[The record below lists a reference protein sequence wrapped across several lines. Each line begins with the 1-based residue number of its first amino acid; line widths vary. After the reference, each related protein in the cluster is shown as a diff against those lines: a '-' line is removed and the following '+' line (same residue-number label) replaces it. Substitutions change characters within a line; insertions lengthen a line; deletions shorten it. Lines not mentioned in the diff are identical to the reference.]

1 MAASILPIA
10 CLVLRASPSSPKQR
24 YSHFQYWDLFSLKAP
39 RAPQSFSWA
48 AITLNANSTNQRD
61 SGESPPS
68 VRLRDAYRF
77 FTPLMLMAELTMFS
91 HAIVAG
97 FLARFPDPTPV
108 LAAYSIAFFF
118 HSMMG
123 SPVWACQMVS
133 LSFMRCRRTARR
145 MFFFCWQVI
154 AAIGWVWLVLG
165 LTSVGDWFFGSVM
178 GLGPEIV
185 ESAKLCILV
194 MILMLPLVAIRML
207 MYAILM
213 RARRTILVTYGTVV
227 RVLSLFPALYIC
239 DTLMDGAV
247 VGATAI
253 IVCIA
258 LEMLYALVAAWPF
271 YRRLPATSDVRAE
284 YKEVWIFAW
293 PVMIMHTAEHGVSFL
308 VSLFLGRLPNPET
321 ALAVFGVV
329 DSALKVL
336 LSPLRNLTVT
346 VQSLAHEHT
355 DYAVLAKF
363 CLQIGVAFATVLALF
378 FVPAINDWTLM
389 AAMGLSAQL
398 ADYAGYAL
406 GIGVALALST
416 AAAAAAR
423 GFLIS
428 SAETRIL
435 ALSSAMRLIAVALV
449 GTTAVQLGA
458 GNGAAVGL
466 WALTAAF
473 ATEAAVLLY
482 RVRNMRKAG
491 TLRPS

>member
-1 MAASILPIA
+1 
-10 CLVLRASPSSPKQR
+10 
-24 YSHFQYWDLFSLKAP
+24 
-39 RAPQSFSWA
+39 
-48 AITLNANSTNQRD
+48 
-61 SGESPPS
+61 
-68 VRLRDAYRF
+68 
-77 FTPLMLMAELTMFS
+77 
-91 HAIVAG
+91 
-97 FLARFPDPTPV
+97 
-108 LAAYSIAFFF
+108 
-118 HSMMG
+118 
-123 SPVWACQMVS
+123 
-133 LSFMRCRRTARR
+133 
-145 MFFFCWQVI
+145 
-154 AAIGWVWLVLG
+154 
-165 LTSVGDWFFGSVM
+165 
-178 GLGPEIV
+178 
-185 ESAKLCILV
+185 

-239 DTLMDGAV
+239 DALMDGAV

-271 YRRLPATSDVRAE
+271 YRRLPATSGVRAE

-308 VSLFLGRLPNPET
+308 VSLFLGRLPNPRDGFSRIRRGRQRVEGAAKPAT
-321 ALAVFGVV
+321 QSDCDGTISCPRTYRLRSACEILPPDRRSIRHRTRAVLCAGHQRLDFDGSHGPERRTRRLRRLCTCRFGVV
-329 DSALKVL
+329 GV
-336 LSPLRNLTVT
+336 
-346 VQSLAHEHT
+346 EH
-355 DYAVLAKF
+355 
-363 CLQIGVAFATVLALF
+363 
-378 FVPAINDWTLM
+378 N
-389 AAMGLSAQL
+389 
-398 ADYAGYAL
+398 
-406 GIGVALALST
+406 
-416 AAAAAAR
+416 AAAAAR

-435 ALSSAMRLIAVALV
+435 ALSSAIRLIAVALV
-449 GTTAVQLGA
+449 GTTAVHLGA